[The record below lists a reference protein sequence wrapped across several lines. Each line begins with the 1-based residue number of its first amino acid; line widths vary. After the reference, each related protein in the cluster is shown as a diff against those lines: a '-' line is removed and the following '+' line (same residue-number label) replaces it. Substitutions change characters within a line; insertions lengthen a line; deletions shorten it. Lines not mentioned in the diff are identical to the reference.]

1 MKSDFQ
7 SRVLEPSLLY
17 GGIIGVFTIVHSVIV
32 IMTGATYSTYNQIA
46 TYIIPVIGL
55 AYCLPAYRREYLND
69 QMPYGKSFVMGLL
82 ILFVAGLI
90 SLIYTYVYISFIN
103 PDFFRESE
111 IVMEEKL
118 LQKGMDPDMIETIME
133 RTSRMR
139 TPKWTIITSLLFT
152 IVYGAIVSLIVSAFT
167 KKESEE
173 PFKDV
178 V

>member
-1 MKSDFQ
+1 
-7 SRVLEPSLLY
+7 
-17 GGIIGVFTIVHSVIV
+17 
-32 IMTGATYSTYNQIA
+32 
-46 TYIIPVIGL
+46 
-55 AYCLPAYRREYLND
+55 
-69 QMPYGKSFVMGLL
+69 
-82 ILFVAGLI
+82 
-90 SLIYTYVYISFIN
+90 LIYTYVYISFIN
-103 PDFFRESE
+103 PDIFRESE

-152 IVYGAIVSLIVSAFT
+152 IFYGAIVSLIVSAFT